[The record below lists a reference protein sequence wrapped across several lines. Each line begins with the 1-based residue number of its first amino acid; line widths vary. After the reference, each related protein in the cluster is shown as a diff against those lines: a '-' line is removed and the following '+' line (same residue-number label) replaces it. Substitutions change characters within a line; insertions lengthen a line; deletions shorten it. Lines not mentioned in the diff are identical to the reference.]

1 MKLISLFG
9 IFSSAASYTYDLTI
23 DLCDPSGCHPSQQR
37 VALDANAKPGHE
49 NQVHVSGDS
58 LTLEYAQ
65 WIGGPRVYLIE
76 QNGVNENK
84 MFHIEGNEF
93 SFDVELSS
101 MTCGFNAAAY
111 LVGMDANQGG
121 AEWGTRYCDA
131 QAVTDGPQV
140 GTYCSEMDLFE
151 GNTAAQQMTTH
162 GCIDRCASFSDD
174 WGCKSQ
180 GKNDICDHSGCGM
193 NPFRYG
199 PGSGYGGDAGF
210 NEGWYGAGSQYQL
223 DSTKPFT
230 VTTQFH
236 GDRIE
241 RFYTQNG
248 QHIALPTLYVRKP
261 TEGSH
266 FDPFYGPHINEEYCA
281 LTFDKWTGD
290 GLGPHDQMMKNSRN
304 GMVLAMSAWYDE
316 EVGPDRGMSWM
327 DGSNVGARLDHATRT
342 QPATR
347 AITKQRFPRSGL
359 VPLATPSLL
368 LHLLQHHRRHHHH
381 PLHRIAV
388 RVDAMAIASKDGAAR
403 VQATARNAV
412 VNSAK
417 VFLSESL
424 LGKEIWNHSTS
435 CFSFKSFQER
445 FPKSF
450 FLFFCRV

>member
-1 MKLISLFG
+1 MKLVSLFG
-9 IFSSAASYTYDLTI
+9 IFSTAASYTYDLTI

-111 LVGMDANQGG
+111 LVGMDANRGG

-327 DGSNVGARLDHATRT
+327 DGSNGWGKVGPCNTYPTSDQGYHKATFSKIRFGSIGHT
-342 QPATR
+342 VAPAPPAPTPPPPPPPPP
-347 AITKQRFPRSGL
+347 APHCCQGGCNGYCQQGWCGQSAANCAQCSGQFCQGVL
-359 VPLATPSLL
+359 V
-368 LHLLQHHRRHHHH
+368 
-381 PLHRIAV
+381 
-388 RVDAMAIASKDGAAR
+388 
-403 VQATARNAV
+403 
-412 VNSAK
+412 
-417 VFLSESL
+417 
-424 LGKEIWNHSTS
+424 
-435 CFSFKSFQER
+435 
-445 FPKSF
+445 
-450 FLFFCRV
+450 

>member
-1 MKLISLFG
+1 LLVFFLFLRVIYVIFDFHFWRMKLVSLVG
-9 IFSSAASYTYDLTI
+9 TFSTAAAYTYDLTI

-49 NQVHVSGDS
+49 NQVHVDGNS

-76 QNGVNENK
+76 QWNANK

-111 LVGMDANQGG
+111 LVGMDANPGG
-121 AEWGTRYCDA
+121 AEWGTKYCDA
-131 QAVTDGPQV
+131 QAVTDGSEV

-162 GCIDRCASFSDD
+162 GCIDKCASFSDD

-199 PGSGYGGDAGF
+199 PGSGYGGDAGY
-210 NEGWYGAGSQYQL
+210 NEHWYGAGSQYQL

-236 GDRIE
+236 GDRME

-266 FDPFYGPHINEEYCA
+266 FDPFYNPHINEEYCA

-327 DGSNVGARLDHATRT
+327 DGSNGWGKVGPCNTYPTSDQGYHKATFSNIRFGSIGHT
-342 QPATR
+342 VAPAPPAPTPPPPPPPPP
-347 AITKQRFPRSGL
+347 APHCCQGGCGGYCQQGWCGQSASNCAQCSGQFCPGVL
-359 VPLATPSLL
+359 V
-368 LHLLQHHRRHHHH
+368 
-381 PLHRIAV
+381 
-388 RVDAMAIASKDGAAR
+388 
-403 VQATARNAV
+403 
-412 VNSAK
+412 
-417 VFLSESL
+417 
-424 LGKEIWNHSTS
+424 
-435 CFSFKSFQER
+435 
-445 FPKSF
+445 
-450 FLFFCRV
+450 